1 MSAPAAA
8 ANRSNYTV
16 LSSSCCL
23 LLSLFVFSVFVPQ
36 QCTAS
41 VRSSELDVPSPA
53 NTGDTSQSDVI
64 SNDYCNSNIE
74 CGFES
79 NSVCYNGTCI
89 CKLGYHWTPQNYK
102 CMHKN
107 CTRNEQCAALF
118 PNTVCDTARHYYQHS
133 LAEHYCV
140 CPTSHLYSKVD
151 QRCIGREEHS
161 NRPSNLQTFIFIAGG
176 IVILLV
182 LVAGGCS
189 GGRWFY
195 LHYRPPTSSSS
206 SSGSGSGGVVTA
218 ASMTVNER
226 SPPSSPTPYPPYLS
240 KADHHHDHQFQVVE
254 VVNSVPP
261 PPYTRS
267 PSC

>member
-1 MSAPAAA
+1 MCRPLSQHRLRHGPA
-8 ANRSNYTV
+8 
-16 LSSSCCL
+16 
-23 LLSLFVFSVFVPQ
+23 LLSALTGGALLRLSGKTPFRVAFFFFSFLLVNNPLF
-36 QCTAS
+36 
-41 VRSSELDVPSPA
+41 SP
-53 NTGDTSQSDVI
+53 
-64 SNDYCNSNIE
+64 
-74 CGFES
+74 
-79 NSVCYNGTCI
+79 
-89 CKLGYHWTPQNYK
+89 
-102 CMHKN
+102 
-107 CTRNEQCAALF
+107 
-118 PNTVCDTARHYYQHS
+118 
-133 LAEHYCV
+133 LAQ
-140 CPTSHLYSKVD
+140 TSHLYSKVD